1 MKIKKVKYLDR
12 GFRGIEV
19 EAFDNDKV
27 GSRYYNNKDKKEYK
41 HPIHLALEIKTKDL
55 KVFLLEMCGVL
66 HGTEDKDEKDF
77 IIAETEITS
86 IEITKDG
93 FVLAGE
99 RVVFGSKYVAY
110 KTPKMSPDDNYH
122 HFETVVKVIQ
132 EVMDEVIIHVN
143 GTNKATD
150 EEVLIRWVEKEKDA
164 GIDIDTIKGMSPEE
178 QKETLT
184 RILEK
189 MGACVMFSDELVEDV
204 DITEDLDAMS
214 NVAEEVVVE
223 IVEEPKAKKVK
234 ALPHV
239 EILDTPIER
248 KDTTSADVTPE
259 STEFTIPL
267 DVKQP
272 IVIPK

>member
-41 HPIHLALEIKTKDL
+41 HPIHLALELKTKDL
-55 KVFLLEMCGVL
+55 KVFLLEICGVL
-66 HGTEDKDEKDF
+66 HGTEDKHEKDF
-77 IIAETEITS
+77 IIAETEIVS

-93 FVLAGE
+93 FVLEGE
-99 RVVFGSKYVAY
+99 RVVFGSKYVKY
-110 KTPKMSPDDNYH
+110 KTPKMSADDNYH
-122 HFETVVKVIQ
+122 HFETVIKVIQ
-132 EVMDEVIIHVN
+132 EVMDEVVVHVN
-143 GTNKATD
+143 GTNKASD

-164 GIDIDTIKGMSPEE
+164 GIDVDTIKGMSPEE

-189 MGACVMFSDELVEDV
+189 MGACVMFDDEMVEDT
-204 DITEDLDAMS
+204 DITDELDAMS
-214 NVAEEVVVE
+214 KTTEEVVVE
-223 IVEEPKAKKVK
+223 VIPEQKPKKVK
-234 ALPHV
+234 ALPPTITTEGEV
-239 EILDTPIER
+239 
-248 KDTTSADVTPE
+248 KDINAPAE
-259 STEFTIPL
+259 TEFIIPL